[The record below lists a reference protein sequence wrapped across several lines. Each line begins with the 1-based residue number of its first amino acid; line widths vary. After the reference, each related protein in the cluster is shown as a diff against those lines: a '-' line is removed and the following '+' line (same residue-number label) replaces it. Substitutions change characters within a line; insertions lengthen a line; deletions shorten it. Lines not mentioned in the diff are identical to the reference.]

1 MGRIGVSEYQVFKAA
16 DQLATEGVNPSVDT
30 VRLELGNTGS
40 RTTINKYLKAWR
52 ERRAHR
58 ETAGANLSGH
68 LRQVITEQ
76 AELLL
81 TALEAES
88 GAKLQ
93 AKSQEFEAALHVQN
107 EKNQQLDFALSQSQ
121 SELATLREAHE
132 SQKLQLLQQQSDLT
146 DLRDQN
152 QSYREALAKEIG
164 RHETLDRAIVE
175 RDRQLAAVQ
184 KELKASQARNE
195 IMTESYAVKSTELQ
209 LLQQQE
215 RDQRALIKE
224 KTSDI
229 KNLNQQLRGI
239 RAQHD
244 KDIGRLSRSLTALTQ
259 SRSTKKNCAKPRT

>member
-107 EKNQQLDFALSQSQ
+107 EKNQQLDFAL
-121 SELATLREAHE
+121 
-132 SQKLQLLQQQSDLT
+132 
-146 DLRDQN
+146 
-152 QSYREALAKEIG
+152 
-164 RHETLDRAIVE
+164 
-175 RDRQLAAVQ
+175 
-184 KELKASQARNE
+184 
-195 IMTESYAVKSTELQ
+195 
-209 LLQQQE
+209 
-215 RDQRALIKE
+215 
-224 KTSDI
+224 
-229 KNLNQQLRGI
+229 
-239 RAQHD
+239 
-244 KDIGRLSRSLTALTQ
+244 
-259 SRSTKKNCAKPRT
+259 